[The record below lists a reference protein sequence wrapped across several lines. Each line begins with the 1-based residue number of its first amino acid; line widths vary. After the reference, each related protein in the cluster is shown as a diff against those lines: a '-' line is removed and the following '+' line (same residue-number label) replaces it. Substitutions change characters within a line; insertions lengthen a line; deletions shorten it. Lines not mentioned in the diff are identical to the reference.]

1 MAIPEFALYLTLL
14 TLIAAA
20 PTASP
25 PPNCDVGKGG
35 REMEVRIG
43 AVLLEAMDKSEDTE
57 TILLI
62 RKIAD
67 ALPPPGC
74 Q

>member
-1 MAIPEFALYLTLL
+1 MEIPAVVLNLTMSA
-14 TLIAAA
+14 LIAAA
-20 PTASP
+20 PTAS
-25 PPNCDVGKGG
+25 NRSCDVGKGG
-35 REMEVRIG
+35 REMAARVS
-43 AVLLEAMDKSEDTE
+43 AVLIEAVNKTDDTE